1 MDQLINGELCPE
13 NHQLFQELY
22 HALLFGDNGGM
33 ADPYFVLKDLPS
45 FLSTQRRV
53 GDAYLDRDRWLKMA
67 VINTAKSGVFAAD
80 RTIAEYNEKIWH
92 LEALGAVIFHDS
104 RDARF
109 RFPGGAR
116 PLGETV
122 RLSVRADG
130 AKSATL
136 RLWKD
141 GREWRVPMARVSSDP
156 TAFPEHGPWHVERA
170 HAFAPRPGEDV
181 FTCEAALPE
190 DTGCLWYYFIL
201 EYDNSDAFARC
212 RERLCA
218 GG

>member
-53 GDAYLDRDRWLKMA
+53 GEAYLDRDKWLKMA

-92 LEALGAVIFHDS
+92 LE
-104 RDARF
+104 
-109 RFPGGAR
+109 
-116 PLGETV
+116 PLE
-122 RLSVRADG
+122 L
-130 AKSATL
+130 
-136 RLWKD
+136 
-141 GREWRVPMARVSSDP
+141 
-156 TAFPEHGPWHVERA
+156 
-170 HAFAPRPGEDV
+170 
-181 FTCEAALPE
+181 
-190 DTGCLWYYFIL
+190 
-201 EYDNSDAFARC
+201 
-212 RERLCA
+212 
-218 GG
+218 